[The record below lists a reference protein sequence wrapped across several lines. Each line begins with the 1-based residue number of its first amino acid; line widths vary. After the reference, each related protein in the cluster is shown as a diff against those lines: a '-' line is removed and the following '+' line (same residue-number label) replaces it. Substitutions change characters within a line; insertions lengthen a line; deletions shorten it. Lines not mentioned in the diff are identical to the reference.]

1 MGRQGL
7 GAIGTF
13 EHSLLALRTLFQLLT
28 GILLVSIPL
37 SPRVHIRA
45 VALDLLTEAVHPS
58 SSLQPY
64 ILELATRLWENS
76 SAVHL
81 LCSAAEILP
90 ETEALTL
97 QGWTARNYPGVYLAF
112 VQLQQSSHTAACVHT

>member
-1 MGRQGL
+1 M
-7 GAIGTF
+7 
-13 EHSLLALRTLFQLLT
+13 
-28 GILLVSIPL
+28 
-37 SPRVHIRA
+37 HIRA
-45 VALDLLTEAVHPS
+45 VALDLLTEALLPS

-64 ILELATRLWENS
+64 ILQLATRLWEHS

-81 LCSAAEILP
+81 LCSATDILP

-112 VQLQQSSHTAACVHT
+112 VQLQQSSHTAVFVHT

>member
-1 MGRQGL
+1 M
-7 GAIGTF
+7 
-13 EHSLLALRTLFQLLT
+13 LALRTLFQLLT
-28 GILLVSIPL
+28 GILLASIPL

-45 VALDLLTEAVHPS
+45 VALDLLTDALHPS

-81 LCSAAEILP
+81 LCSAADILP
-90 ETEALTL
+90 ETEALIL
-97 QGWTARNYPGVYLAF
+97 QGWTARNYYPGIYQAF
-112 VQLQQSSHTAACVHT
+112 VQLQQSSHTAAFAHT